1 MNTLLKTLDIA
12 DKLPEGLVE
21 LYQIVDEHTT
31 ALGISYLV
39 VGATARDIVLVHGYN
54 ANIERGTRDV
64 DFGIQVQTWEQFNQ
78 LKARL
83 LESGFVQHKDKVH
96 KLNMIDSC
104 NMPWEIDIVPFGE
117 IAQSTLDNTNHTE
130 IAWPPE
136 QDFVM
141 NVMGFSEAFENALT
155 VKIAESP
162 ELQIKVASPAGMLIL
177 KLISWLE
184 RGSDIRKK
192 DATDIYYLVKH
203 YAKIPEVLNA
213 LYEQGF
219 METQN
224 YEELAASAMKIVQ
237 DAKRIASPDTV
248 AFINEQLFADE
259 RSADNLTLDIS
270 RSKQTTYEEAD
281 KLLHIM
287 KQQFG
292 QTAT

>member
-1 MNTLLKTLDIA
+1 MNTLLYTFDIV

-31 ALGISYLV
+31 ALGIPYLV

-64 DFGIQVQTWEQFNQ
+64 DFGIQVQTWEQFDQ
-78 LKARL
+78 LKTRL

-96 KLNMIDSC
+96 QLNMIDSS

-117 IAQSTLDNTNHTE
+117 IERSTKQ

-141 NVMGFSEAFENALT
+141 NVMGFRGAFENTLT

-184 RGSDIRKK
+184 RGSEIRKK

-213 LYEQGF
+213 LYDQGF
-219 METQN
+219 METQS
-224 YEELAASAMKIVQ
+224 YEELAASAMKIEQ
-237 DAKRIASPDTV
+237 DAKRIASADTV
-248 AFINEQLFADE
+248 AFINERLFADE
-259 RSADNLTLDIS
+259 RIVDNLVLDIS
-270 RSKQTTYEEAD
+270 RSQQITYEEAE
-281 KLLHIM
+281 KLLDVM
-287 KQQFG
+287 SQQFEN
-292 QTAT
+292 TKTF